1 MYGPPVAVVKIQ
13 LWQRSRF
20 YAALISTWVL
30 SLRPFVSLRGV
41 CGPGLH
47 CHGCGLATTT
57 CPIGAIAYGGAM
69 HTVPAFALG
78 TVLAI
83 GMLSGRLVCAFV
95 CPFGLLQDLLH
106 RIPGPKLRLP
116 RWWRYG
122 KYLALALTVIILPVA
137 LGMAVPGFIALDK
150 PQVAKTETGLTV
162 TITARN
168 HGDAPVADPSVALVY
183 RDAQGTEIERFAH
196 TWAGLS
202 LAPGE
207 RRELPVV
214 TIANRLGEGDLAVE
228 PAELRPTL
236 EPGLTYF
243 CRFCPAGTLETSLP
257 AMIASGSW
265 SPTWITWV
273 RFGVL
278 AGFLALMWLASR
290 PFCRGLCPLG
300 AMYAL
305 TARVSLAR
313 IEIDHAQCIQ
323 CGACD
328 RACPAELDVRREV
341 GGMECIACGDCITA
355 CSQQGIRRRF
365 SLR

>member
-1 MYGPPVAVVKIQ
+1 MAAVKIR

-20 YAALISTWVL
+20 YATLISTWVL

-69 HTVPAFALG
+69 HTIPAFAIG
-78 TVLAI
+78 SVLAV

-116 RWWRYG
+116 RWWRWG
-122 KYLALALTVIILPVA
+122 KYLALALTVVILPA
-137 LGMAVPGFIALDK
+137 LLGMAVPGFIALDK
-150 PQVAKTETGLTV
+150 PKVAKAEDNKLEV

-168 HGDAPVADPSVALVY
+168 HGDAPVIDPAVALVY
-183 RDAQGTEIERFAH
+183 RDAQGAEVARTAH
-196 TWAGLS
+196 AWSGIT

-214 TIANRLGEGDLAVE
+214 SIDNHLGKADLAVE
-228 PAELRPTL
+228 PAELRPLL

-243 CRFCPAGTLETSLP
+243 CRFCPAGTLEASVP
-257 AMIASGSW
+257 AMIESGSW
-265 SPTWITWV
+265 APTWITWV
-273 RFGVL
+273 RLGVL

-300 AMYAL
+300 ASYAL
-305 TARVSLAR
+305 TTRVSLAR
-313 IEIDHAQCIQ
+313 IEIDASKCIQ

-328 RACPAELDVRREV
+328 RVCPAELDVRREV

-355 CSQQGIRRRF
+355 CSQSGIRRRF